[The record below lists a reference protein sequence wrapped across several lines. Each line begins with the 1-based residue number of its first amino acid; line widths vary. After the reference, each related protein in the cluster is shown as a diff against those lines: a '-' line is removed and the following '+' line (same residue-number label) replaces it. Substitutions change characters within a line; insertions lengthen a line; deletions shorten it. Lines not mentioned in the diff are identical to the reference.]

1 MGSSRE
7 KPTLVCVHGFAQSAC
22 AMYTLY
28 KPLMEHY
35 RIVTIDML
43 GYGNSSRVTLSKELY
58 NSAEDID
65 EYQVGWFA
73 KWVDKMTEQGELP

>member
-1 MGSSRE
+1 
-7 KPTLVCVHGFAQSAC
+7 
-22 AMYTLY
+22 MYTLY

-43 GYGNSSRVTLSKELY
+43 GYGNSSRVTLTQELY

-73 KWVDKMTEQGELP
+73 KWVDAMTE